1 MIPARLPTR
10 FVTVTIAL
18 AVVVAVIAVSVR
30 FWGAADWPEWQL
42 QHQQLLMWQKD
53 QPWLF
58 GLGFFTLFILL
69 SATALPGCSLLALA
83 AGACFGW
90 VGGTLLVVLAS
101 TVGATLS
108 FLAARH
114 WLRAGVQRRWGH
126 RLGAIEAGLA
136 RDGARYLFTL
146 RLAPVI
152 PFALLNLMMGLSH
165 MRTRTFFCTSL
176 IGMLAGSAVYV
187 HAGQQMA
194 SAGSVQGLWSPGVL
208 GALALLALLPWAGRL
223 YVRVSARMSARVAAQ

>member
-1 MIPARLPTR
+1 MIPARLPKR
-10 FVTVTIAL
+10 LVTVTIAL
-18 AVVVAVIAVSVR
+18 AVVAAVIALSIR
-30 FWGAADWPEWQL
+30 FWGAAEWSEWPEWQL
-42 QHQQLLMWQKD
+42 QHQQLLMWQQH

-176 IGMLAGSAVYV
+176 FGMLAGSAVYV

-194 SAGSVQGLWSPGVL
+194 SAGSVQGLWSPDVL

-223 YVRVSARMSARVAAQ
+223 YVRVTARMAAQ